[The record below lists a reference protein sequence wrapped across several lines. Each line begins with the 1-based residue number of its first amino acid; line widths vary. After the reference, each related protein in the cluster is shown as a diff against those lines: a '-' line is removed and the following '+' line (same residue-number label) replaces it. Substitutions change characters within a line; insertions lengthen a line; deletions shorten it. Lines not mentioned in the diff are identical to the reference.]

1 VTAEPGAAAL
11 PAELRARIAAEFP
24 KYPEKRAV
32 LLTALHFVQAERGW
46 IPPEMI
52 VPIAELLEIEPIEV
66 QEVIS
71 FYSMFHAD
79 PVGRWHVQ
87 VCTNLPC
94 CLRGARQLM
103 RGLEQTLGIRAGEV
117 TEDEMFSL
125 AEVECLGSCGTA
137 PVLQV
142 NTEPFVEGIAPEN
155 ASALVAELRTRG
167 GAAGRRS

>member
-11 PAELRARIAAEFP
+11 SAELRARIAAEFP

-46 IPPEMI
+46 IPPETI

-79 PVGRWHVQ
+79 PVGRWHIQ

-94 CLRGARQLM
+94 CLRGARQVM

-117 TEDEMFSL
+117 TEDELFSL

-137 PVLQV
+137 PVVQV
-142 NTEPFVEGIAPEN
+142 NNEPFVEGAVPDTV
-155 ASALVAELRTRG
+155 AGLVAELRGRG
-167 GAAGRRS
+167 VAGGKRS